1 MNTATKEKKCS
12 TLAKANN
19 SDLNTRVDEIVCRAP
34 RFTDKQID
42 AVAEALEIKEAA

>member
-1 MNTATKEKKCS
+1 MNTATKEKKRS

-19 SDLNTRVDEIVCRAP
+19 SDLNTRVDDIVCRAP
-34 RFTDKQID
+34 SFTNKQID